1 MLKVNTYSL
10 KGTKLA
16 PTVLPKEFETA
27 GSLNLLAQAMRVYEA
42 RGHVG
47 LAKTK
52 TRAEVERTKKK
63 WYRQKGTG
71 GARHGAKSAPIFV
84 GGGVAHGPRP
94 IERKLSLPKRM
105 AKKALYVALGLKA
118 KDGAIVVA
126 DGLAKIK
133 KTKDVQI
140 LIDRIKKGGNFT
152 FALSQENI
160 GVSQYLKNIK
170 NAVAVPFKD
179 LNAYKVF
186 LAGVVVL
193 DKDNFKKA
201 TTIAKKGKK

>member
-1 MLKVNTYSL
+1 M
-10 KGTKLA
+10 
-16 PTVLPKEFETA
+16 
-27 GSLNLLAQAMRVYEA
+27 AQAMRVYEA

-52 TRAEVERTKKK
+52 TRAEGERTKKK